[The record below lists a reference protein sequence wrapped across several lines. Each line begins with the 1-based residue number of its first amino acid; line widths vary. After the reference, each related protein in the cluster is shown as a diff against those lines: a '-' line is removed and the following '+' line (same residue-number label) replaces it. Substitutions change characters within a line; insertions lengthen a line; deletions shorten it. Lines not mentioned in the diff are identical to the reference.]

1 MATQPFSGSIVA
13 VVTPFKDDQVDFPA
27 LKKLVDWHIAQG
39 TQGIVPCGTTGES
52 ATFSHDEQHRVIGEV
67 VQAVAGRVPVIA
79 GAGSNSTR
87 EAVSL
92 AKAAEKLGAN
102 GILTITPYYNKP
114 TPEGLFQH
122 FKAVR
127 EAMPLPMVLY
137 NVPGRTGVNMLPET
151 TARVNALGGID
162 SVKEASGSPDAVTE
176 LIGRGVRV
184 LSGDDGMTLPFMAIG
199 ASGVISVVANFAPK
213 IMRQLCDACA
223 AGNYVEARRLHQIV
237 ADLAKVAFSETN
249 PIPAK
254 AAVAALGLI
263 REEYRLPM
271 VPMTPAKR
279 EVLIATMKKHGLLA
293 AANA

>member
-1 MATQPFSGSIVA
+1 MATKPFSGSIVA
-13 VVTPFKDDQVDFPA
+13 VVTPFKNDQVDFPA
-27 LKKLVDWHIAQG
+27 LKKLVEWHIAQG

-67 VQAVAGRVPVIA
+67 VQTAAGRVPVIA

-92 AKAAEKLGAN
+92 AKAAEKLGAD

-127 EAMPLPMVLY
+127 EATKLPMVLY
-137 NVPGRTGVNMLPET
+137 NVPGRTGINMLPET
-151 TARVNALGGID
+151 TARVNNLGGID

-184 LSGDDGMTLPFMAIG
+184 LSGDDGMTF
-199 ASGVISVVANFAPK
+199 
-213 IMRQLCDACA
+213 
-223 AGNYVEARRLHQIV
+223 E
-237 ADLAKVAFSETN
+237 
-249 PIPAK
+249 
-254 AAVAALGLI
+254 LI
-263 REEYRLPM
+263 R
-271 VPMTPAKR
+271 PAS
-279 EVLIATMKKHGLLA
+279 LMIS
-293 AANA
+293 

>member
-1 MATQPFSGSIVA
+1 MAFAGSIVA
-13 VVTPFKDDQVDFPA
+13 IVTPFADGKVDFAA
-27 LKKLVDWHIAQG
+27 LKRLVDWHIAEG
-39 TQGIVPCGTTGES
+39 TQAIVPCGTTGES
-52 ATFSHDEQHRVIGEV
+52 ATFAHDEQHQVIAEV

-92 AKAAEKLGAN
+92 AQAAERLGAN

-114 TPEGLFQH
+114 NQEGLFQH

-127 EAMPLPMVLY
+127 EATKLPLVLY

-151 TARVNALGGID
+151 SARVAALGGVD
-162 SVKEASGSPDAVTE
+162 SIKDAAANLDQTQE
-176 LIGRGVRV
+176 QLERGVRV
-184 LSGDDGMTLPFMAIG
+184 LSGDDAMTFPMMMLG

-223 AGNYVEARRLHQIV
+223 AGNIPEARRLHRIV
-237 ADLAKVAFSETN
+237 TELAKHAFADTN

-254 AAVAALGLI
+254 TAVAAMGFC
-263 REEYRLPM
+263 RDEFRLPL
-271 VPMTPAKR
+271 VPAQPAKR
-279 EVLIATMKKHGLLA
+279 EALLACLKKHGLLA
-293 AANA
+293 

>member
-27 LKKLVDWHIAQG
+27 LKKLVEWHIAQG

-52 ATFSHDEQHRVIGEV
+52 ATFTHDEQHRVIGEV
-67 VQAVAGRVPVIA
+67 VQAAAGRVPVIA

-137 NVPGRTGVNMLPET
+137 NVPSRTGVNMLPET

-199 ASGVISVVANFAPK
+199 AAGVISVVANFAPRL
-213 IMRQLCDACA
+213 MRQLCDSCA
-223 AGNYVEARRLHQIV
+223 SGNYTEARRLHQIV
-237 ADLAKVAFSETN
+237 ADLARVAFSETN

-271 VPMTPAKR
+271 VPMTASKKD
-279 EVLIATMKKHGLLA
+279 VLLATMKKHGLFA

>member
-1 MATQPFSGSIVA
+1 VE
-13 VVTPFKDDQVDFPA
+13 
-27 LKKLVDWHIAQG
+27 WHIAQG

-67 VQAVAGRVPVIA
+67 VQAAAGRVPVIA

-199 ASGVISVVANFAPK
+199 ASGVISVVANFAPR
-213 IMRQLCDACA
+213 IMRQLTDACA
-223 AGNYVEARRLHQIV
+223 AGNYAEARRLHQIV
-237 ADLAKVAFSETN
+237 ADLARVAFSETN

-271 VPMTPAKR
+271 VPMTPSKKDA
-279 EVLIATMKKHGLLA
+279 LLATMKQHGLFA
-293 AANA
+293 AASA

>member
-1 MATQPFSGSIVA
+1 MATQPFSGSYVA
-13 VVTPFKDDQVDFPA
+13 IVTPFKDDQVDFAA

-52 ATFSHDEQHRVIGEV
+52 ATFTHDEQHKVIGEV
-67 VQAVAGRVPVIA
+67 VQYVAGRVPVVA

-127 EAMPLPMVLY
+127 EATKLPMVLY

-199 ASGVISVVANFAPK
+199 AAGVISVVANFAPK

-223 AGNYVEARRLHQIV
+223 SGNYVEARRLHQIV

-271 VPMTPAKR
+271 VPMTPAKKD
-279 EVLIATMKKHGLLA
+279 VLIATLKKHGLLA

>member
-27 LKKLVDWHIAQG
+27 LKKLVEWHLGQG

-67 VQAVAGRVPVIA
+67 VQTVAGRVPVIA

-127 EAMPLPMVLY
+127 EATTLPMVLY
-137 NVPGRTGVNMLPET
+137 NVPGRTGVNMAPET

-162 SVKEASGSPDAVTE
+162 SVKEASGSPDAVTD
-176 LIGRGVRV
+176 LISRGVRV

-223 AGNYVEARRLHQIV
+223 SGNYAEARRLHQIV
-237 ADLAKVAFSETN
+237 FDLAKVAFSETN

-271 VPMTPAKR
+271 VPMTPAKKD
-279 EVLIATMKKHGLLA
+279 VLIATMKKHGLLA

>member
-1 MATQPFSGSIVA
+1 MFSGSIVA
-13 VVTPFKDDQVDFPA
+13 IITPYHNDRVDFPA
-27 LKKLVDWHIAQG
+27 LKRLIDWHISEG

-52 ATFSHDEQHRVIGEV
+52 PTFSHDEQHQMISET

-127 EAMPLPMVLY
+127 EATALPMVLY
-137 NVPGRTGVNMLPET
+137 NVPGRTGINMLPET
-151 TARVNALGGID
+151 TARVWALGNIAAI
-162 SVKEASGSPDAVTE
+162 KEASGSCDQVSE
-176 LIGRGVRV
+176 LVARGVRV
-184 LSGDDGMTLPFMAIG
+184 LSGDDGLTLPFMALG
-199 ASGVISVVANFAPK
+199 AVGVISVVANFAPRL
-213 IMRQLCDACA
+213 MRRLCDACA
-223 AGNYVEARRLHQIV
+223 AGDFAAARIAHQEV
-237 ADLAKVAFSETN
+237 FELAKVAFSETN

-254 AAVAALGLI
+254 AAVAALGFC
-263 REEYRLPM
+263 REEYRLPL
-271 VPMTPAKR
+271 VAMTPAKKEALLASLR
-279 EVLIATMKKHGLLA
+279 KHQLLA
-293 AANA
+293 AKA

>member
-1 MATQPFSGSIVA
+1 MATKPFSGSIVA
-13 VVTPFKDDQVDFPA
+13 VVTPFINDQVDFAA
-27 LKKLVDWHIAQG
+27 LKKLVNWHISQG

-67 VQAVAGRVPVIA
+67 VQTAAGRVPVIA

-92 AKAAEKLGAN
+92 AKAAEKLGAD

-151 TARVNALGGID
+151 TARVNELGGID

-199 ASGVISVVANFAPK
+199 ASGVISVVANFAPR

-223 AGNYVEARRLHQIV
+223 AGNFTEARRLHQIV

-271 VPMTPAKR
+271 LAMTPGKKDA
-279 EVLIATMKKHGLLA
+279 LLATMKKHGLFA
-293 AANA
+293 AASA

>member
-1 MATQPFSGSIVA
+1 MPFHGSIVA
-13 VVTPFKDDQVDFPA
+13 IVTPFTEGGESVDFPA
-27 LKKLVDWHIAQG
+27 LKRLVEWHIAQG

-52 ATFSHDEQHRVIGEV
+52 ATFSHEEQHQVIAAV

-92 AKAAEKLGAN
+92 AQAAERLGAD

-114 TPEGLFQH
+114 TQEGLFQH

-127 EAMPLPMVLY
+127 EGTRLPMVLY

-151 TARVNALGGID
+151 TARVCALGGID
-162 SVKEASGSPDAVTE
+162 SVKDAAGNLEQTWE
-176 LIGRGVRV
+176 QLRLGVPV
-184 LSGDDGMTLPFMAIG
+184 LSGDDGLTLPMMAMG
-199 ASGVISVVANFAPK
+199 AKGVISVVANFAPAL
-213 IMRQLCDACA
+213 MRRLCDACA
-223 AGNYVEARRLHQIV
+223 AGDLPAARRHHAQV
-237 ADLAKVAFSETN
+237 VELAKHAFAETN

-254 AAVAALGLI
+254 TAVSALGHC
-263 REEYRLPM
+263 RPEVRLPL

-279 EVLIATMKKHGLLA
+279 DAMVACLKAQGLLA
-293 AANA
+293 